1 MQTKVNNADNIIK
14 SRELFDFAV
23 DYLTSKGC
31 CLYWFSNYSP
41 YSEGKMIS
49 LSYFTDTGTIGIS
62 LLSEQCANRSAVLKL
77 SDHSQI
83 TTVLDILLFAIEKDE

>member
-1 MQTKVNNADNIIK
+1 MQTKGK
-14 SRELFDFAV
+14 ELFDFAV

-31 CLYWFSNYSP
+31 FHWDFSNYSP

-62 LLSEQCANRSAVLKL
+62 LLSKHCANRSAVLEL
-77 SDHSQI
+77 SDRSQI
-83 TTVLDILLFAIEKDE
+83 TTVLDILLFAIEKDD